1 MLVNIHYSPGKMF
14 AVHSPWLNATWSLT
28 LWSPEQDEPSL
39 EGRSAECGPQLPT
52 TPPATPKIFRRPS
65 QQHSWAPRK
74 GGGALLC
81 KHGLPFVQS
90 RWISTHSSWPP
101 RGCSKLD
108 LQMGYSPQHRRETT
122 QFMPAGN
129 ADVRRPPETESC
141 YPCKAK
147 PCVHGQR
154 GRAVVLP
161 AAGTALPSR
170 VNFRDRMC

>member
-1 MLVNIHYSPGKMF
+1 MWTPVAHHASSHTKNFQETI
-14 AVHSPWLNATWSLT
+14 
-28 LWSPEQDEPSL
+28 
-39 EGRSAECGPQLPT
+39 SAALLS
-52 TPPATPKIFRRPS
+52 S
-65 QQHSWAPRK
+65 QK

-108 LQMGYSPQHRRETT
+108 LQMGYSPQHREETT